1 MVTTESNC
9 MLDVSKTPEVS
20 GCELSRVSVESF
32 GSFGSTILNLK
43 NELQMFQHI
52 PVGGRLKHFWREWQ
66 TLRASK
72 EVLRW
77 LRRGYPLPFLKN
89 RDHLPPLKLVKS
101 CPPHLITRYDS
112 QPQKQAA
119 LDNIISELL
128 AKKAIALLPK
138 GQSGFFSRV
147 FLRAKK
153 SGGWRL
159 ILDVSELN
167 VHLKHQTFAMDT
179 SDVIKQAV
187 SPGQWACSVDFSDAY
202 HHIPMAPKH
211 RRFLCFQVGF
221 LIYYYW
227 ALPFGLSTAPRV
239 FTKVMAPVKNWA
251 RQRLFLLFQYLDDW
265 MNSCPTQN
273 LAFEQ
278 TVLFVRKCIQLGL
291 IVNFDKSELI
301 PAQVITFLGIVFD
314 FVQGRVF
321 PTGQML
327 EDIATRIRYLKT
339 TPLMR
344 VQQAE
349 SLNGLLAFAAKVVPW
364 GRIHSRHCQ
373 KQVSQ
378 AVKAQGRGHLALMPL
393 TPEIEAEFLW
403 WTTSP
408 CLKQGIAFQPP
419 PPSLHLQ
426 TDAST
431 SGWGIHFQNKLYNGL
446 WTVKEKSMHINVLE
460 LRAVLLACQ
469 KFSTLFKHQTV
480 QVMLDN
486 STAVSYIN
494 KQGGTHSRCMMTET
508 RRLFTLLLELECNM
522 QAVHLAGHLNVLADL
537 ASREGQVIRTEWQLH
552 QSTFKWL
559 CQNSIWGHPK
569 LDMFANSRNKQLPMY
584 MSPCP
589 DPRAFAIDALVAQWP
604 KLTLYAFPPTV
615 TLQKLVTRLKQ
626 ETSFRILLIA
636 PWDVNATWFHSLREF
651 ASLAPLP
658 LPVHPQM
665 LQQPHWKCAHSNPS
679 LLNLHLWHLEMSA

>member
-202 HHIPMAPKH
+202 HHIPMAP
-211 RRFLCFQVGF
+211 
-221 LIYYYW
+221 
-227 ALPFGLSTAPRV
+227 
-239 FTKVMAPVKNWA
+239 
-251 RQRLFLLFQYLDDW
+251 
-265 MNSCPTQN
+265 
-273 LAFEQ
+273 
-278 TVLFVRKCIQLGL
+278 
-291 IVNFDKSELI
+291 
-301 PAQVITFLGIVFD
+301 
-314 FVQGRVF
+314 
-321 PTGQML
+321 
-327 EDIATRIRYLKT
+327 
-339 TPLMR
+339 
-344 VQQAE
+344 
-349 SLNGLLAFAAKVVPW
+349 
-364 GRIHSRHCQ
+364 
-373 KQVSQ
+373 
-378 AVKAQGRGHLALMPL
+378 
-393 TPEIEAEFLW
+393 
-403 WTTSP
+403 
-408 CLKQGIAFQPP
+408 
-419 PPSLHLQ
+419 
-426 TDAST
+426 
-431 SGWGIHFQNKLYNGL
+431 
-446 WTVKEKSMHINVLE
+446 
-460 LRAVLLACQ
+460 
-469 KFSTLFKHQTV
+469 
-480 QVMLDN
+480 
-486 STAVSYIN
+486 
-494 KQGGTHSRCMMTET
+494 
-508 RRLFTLLLELECNM
+508 TLLMFPNRFS
-522 QAVHLAGHLNVLADL
+522 HLLLLGATFRALT
-537 ASREGQVIRTEWQLH
+537 ST
-552 QSTFKWL
+552 QSV
-559 CQNSIWGHPK
+559 
-569 LDMFANSRNKQLPMY
+569 Y
-584 MSPCP
+584 
-589 DPRAFAIDALVAQWP
+589 
-604 KLTLYAFPPTV
+604 
-615 TLQKLVTRLKQ
+615 
-626 ETSFRILLIA
+626 
-636 PWDVNATWFHSLREF
+636 
-651 ASLAPLP
+651 
-658 LPVHPQM
+658 
-665 LQQPHWKCAHSNPS
+665 
-679 LLNLHLWHLEMSA
+679 